1 MHNLKHGRIVVK
13 KIINCTFSTA
23 IYSIIWIY
31 SRESWFFFSI
41 LKFSESWKRQRK
53 SSAPARYARKVVRN
67 SVWQM
72 LLLYLGLFFCSSSK
86 WGYFVTSRRDEEGE
100 GDDPCYPTNHHF
112 MSAQKNPKSWDTEET
127 DSYIDNFGANL
138 MGYIY
143 SRYSRTALKPP
154 APEVILHRRQWTK
167 RIIR

>member
-1 MHNLKHGRIVVK
+1 M
-13 KIINCTFSTA
+13 T
-23 IYSIIWIY
+23 
-31 SRESWFFFSI
+31 
-41 LKFSESWKRQRK
+41 
-53 SSAPARYARKVVRN
+53 
-67 SVWQM
+67 
-72 LLLYLGLFFCSSSK
+72 LLYLGVISYSALQLLKNEAISLCLVGLPK
-86 WGYFVTSRRDEEGE
+86 K

-154 APEVILHRRQWTK
+154 APEVILHRRQ
-167 RIIR
+167 